1 MRLTTICVL
10 ALALAAPAGAQET
23 EPAATTRE
31 TTLHVG
37 PDGKAV
43 ARLQQGTAVEVLA
56 RERGWVRIRAE
67 GWVRATDVAA
77 AESELLGIR
86 SAADLRADPTGTRGK
101 LVRWDVEVISLQ
113 NADPLR
119 SDLAADEPYL
129 LVRGPGTESSL
140 LYVAVP
146 GYMMGA
152 VRALPPLARITMVAR
167 VRTGR
172 SEPVGIPV
180 LDLESVTRRQ

>member
-1 MRLTTICVL
+1 MRLTINCVL
-10 ALALAAPAGAQET
+10 ALALAAPALAQDT

-31 TTLHVG
+31 TILHVG

-56 RERGWVRIRAE
+56 RERGWVRVRTE
-67 GWVRATDVAA
+67 GWLRATDVAA

-86 SAADLRADPTGTRGK
+86 SAADLRADPVGTRGK

-119 SDLAADEPYL
+119 SDLATDEPYL
-129 LVRGPGTESSL
+129 LVRGPGNENSL

-146 GYMMGA
+146 GYLMGA
-152 VRALPPLARITMVAR
+152 VRALPALARVSMVAR

-180 LDLESVTRRQ
+180 LDLESLSRRP

>member
-1 MRLTTICVL
+1 MRYTIYCVL
-10 ALALAAPAGAQET
+10 ALTFAAPAAAQQG
-23 EPAATTRE
+23 EPATTTRE
-31 TTLHVG
+31 TTLHSG
-37 PDGKAV
+37 PDGRAQ
-43 ARLQQGTAVEVLA
+43 ARLQQGTVVEVVA
-56 RERGWVRIRAE
+56 RERGWVRVRTE

-86 SAADLRADPTGTRGK
+86 SAADLRADPLGTRGK

-119 SDLAADEPYL
+119 GDLAIDEPYM
-129 LVRGPGTESSL
+129 LVRGPATENSL

-146 GYMMGA
+146 GYLLPT
-152 VRALPPLARITMVAR
+152 VRALPALARITMVAR
-167 VRTGR
+167 VRIGR

-180 LDLESVTRRQ
+180 LDLESVTRRP

>member
-1 MRLTTICVL
+1 MRLLMTCVL
-10 ALALAAPAGAQET
+10 ALALAAPAGAQNT
-23 EPAATTRE
+23 EPATTTRE
-31 TTLHVG
+31 TTLHVS
-37 PDGKAV
+37 PEGKAV
-43 ARLQQGTAVEVLA
+43 ARVQQGTAVEVLA
-56 RERGWVRIRAE
+56 RERGWVRIRTE

-86 SAADLRADPTGTRGK
+86 SAADLRADPVGTRGK

-119 SDLAADEPYL
+119 RDLAAEEPYL
-129 LVRGPGTESSL
+129 LVRGPGTENSL

-146 GYMMGA
+146 GYLMTT
-152 VRALPPLARITMVAR
+152 VRALPSLARISMVAR

-180 LDLESVTRRQ
+180 LDLESLSRRP

>member
-1 MRLTTICVL
+1 MRLLMTCVL
-10 ALALAAPAGAQET
+10 ALALAAPAEAQNT
-23 EPAATTRE
+23 EPATTTRE
-31 TTLHVG
+31 TTLHMG
-37 PDGKAV
+37 PEGKAL
-43 ARLQQGTAVEVLA
+43 ARVQQGTAVEVLA
-56 RERGWVRIRAE
+56 RERGWVRIRTE

-86 SAADLRADPTGTRGK
+86 SAADLRADPVGTRGK

-119 SDLAADEPYL
+119 SDLAAEEPYL
-129 LVRGPGTESSL
+129 LVRGPGTENSL

-146 GYMMGA
+146 GYLMGT
-152 VRALPPLARITMVAR
+152 VRALPALARISMVAR

-180 LDLESVTRRQ
+180 LDLESLSRRP

>member
-1 MRLTTICVL
+1 MRLTITCML
-10 ALALAAPAGAQET
+10 ALALTAPAGAQDS
-23 EPAATTRE
+23 EPAMTARE

-37 PDGKAV
+37 PEGKPV

-56 RERGWVRIRAE
+56 RERGWVRIRTD

-77 AESELLGIR
+77 AESQLLGIR
-86 SAADLRADPTGTRGK
+86 SAADLRADPVGSRGK

-113 NADPLR
+113 KADPLR
-119 SDLAADEPYL
+119 SDLAVDEPYL

-146 GYMMGA
+146 GYLMGA
-152 VRALPPLARITMVAR
+152 VRALPALARISMVAR

-180 LDLESVTRRQ
+180 LDLESVTRRP